1 MISREELV
9 IEEWFI
15 SHTAMDV
22 LPAIVVDV
30 CPASRVIDSRSGH
43 MEFFLPKRVSSMY
56 AWRTVEY
63 PSVMAVALVLP
74 SPDPCAVLQEMLLG
88 MSKGD
93 KRQRINF
100 VKPCTRSTSL
110 QGQIKYVHPVVLT
123 LRDPILS
130 PFPVLPIP
138 WSSLVQRQSSIP

>member
-1 MISREELV
+1 
-9 IEEWFI
+9 
-15 SHTAMDV
+15 MDV

-30 CPASRVIDSRSGH
+30 CSVWRVIDSRSGH
-43 MEFFLPKRVSSMY
+43 EEFFLPKRISSMY

-63 PSVMAVALVLP
+63 PSVMAVVLVLP
-74 SPDPCAVLQEMLLG
+74 SPDPYAVLQDMLLG

-100 VKPCTRSTSL
+100 KLRTRSTSV
-110 QGQIKYVHPVVLT
+110 QSQIKYVHLVVLT